1 MTVTVRFAPS
11 PTGLLHVGN
20 ARQALINWLFA
31 SSRGGTYILR
41 IDDTDQERSKQEYVD
56 AIQEDLTWLGLDW
69 GQIEFQ
75 SKRTADYEAAAEK
88 LKQDGRLYACYE
100 TPEELELKR
109 KRQLSMGRPPVYD
122 RAALSLSDEDK
133 AKYEAEGRS
142 PHWRF
147 ELNHVDTT
155 WDDLVRG
162 PTSYNGAHLSDP
174 VLIRADG
181 TLLYMLPSVVD
192 DIDMAIT
199 HVLRGEDH
207 VTNTVAQIQLAEAL
221 GATAPGWGHISLL
234 TDKSGKGLSKRL
246 GSLSLSDLRESGL
259 EAMSVT
265 SLLAKL
271 GTSDAVDARGDIQDL
286 VNEFD
291 LGHFSRATPKF
302 DPADLEF
309 LNAKVL
315 HMMAFEEAKPRLSA
329 LGVEQAVLD
338 SQGEAFWNAVRP
350 NLKQFKDVLSWW
362 SICFTPTAPSIEDTT
377 FIAQAADLL
386 PDDPWDQET
395 WGQWTSAVK
404 AATDRKGKGLFLP
417 LRMALTG
424 MPHGPELGDLLPI
437 LGRERVMQ
445 RLKGLTA

>member
-31 SSRGGTYILR
+31 KARGGTYILR
-41 IDDTDQERSKQEYVD
+41 IDDTDQERSKPEFVD
-56 AIQEDLTWLGLDW
+56 AIQEDLSWLGLDW
-69 GQIEFQ
+69 DRIEYQ
-75 SKRTADYEAAAEK
+75 SKRTEAYEAAAEQ

-109 KRQLSMGRPPVYD
+109 KRQLSMGRPPIYD
-122 RAALSLSDEDK
+122 RAALALSEEDRS
-133 AKYEAEGRS
+133 KYEAEGRS

-147 ELNHVDTT
+147 KLNHVETV

-162 PTSYNGAHLSDP
+162 PTHYHGEHLSDP

-192 DIDMAIT
+192 DMDMTIS

-221 GATAPGWGHISLL
+221 GAAAPGWGHVSLL

-246 GSLSLSDLRESGL
+246 GSLSLRDLRESGL
-259 EAMSVT
+259 EPMSVT

-271 GTSDAVDARGDIQDL
+271 GTSDAVDARGTIQEL
-286 VNEFD
+286 VDEFD

-315 HMMAFEEAKPRLSA
+315 HMMPYAEAQPRLIG
-329 LGVEQAVLD
+329 LGADEATLD
-338 SQGEAFWNAVRP
+338 AHGEAFWTAVRP
-350 NLKQFKDVLSWW
+350 NLKQFKDVMSWW
-362 SICFTPTAPSIEDTT
+362 SVCFTPTAPVIEDTT
-377 FIAQAADLL
+377 FIEQAASHL
-386 PDDPWDQET
+386 PPEPWSSET
-395 WGQWTSAVK
+395 WGEWTAAVK

-424 MPHGPELGDLLPI
+424 LPHGPELKDLLPI
-437 LGRERVMQ
+437 LGRNRVEQ